1 MTDFHIGQ
9 LVVCVDDKPREPKM
23 AHLIAWPVK
32 GLVYTIRG
40 FKETADGLG
49 LYIEEIVN
57 REQKLR
63 DGTFGEP
70 GYYLDRFRPVRKTSI
85 EAFTAMLNTTKEDA

>member
-1 MTDFHIGQ
+1 MTDFHVGQ

-40 FKETADGLG
+40 FAETTDGLG

-57 REQKLR
+57 TKQPLR
-63 DGTFGEP
+63 GGGFGEP
-70 GYYLDRFRPVRKTSI
+70 AYYPERFRPVRKTSI
-85 EAFTAMLNTTKEDA
+85 EAFSAMLNTTKEDA